1 MANLLLRGAETL
13 VTLNGNYTNKHLD
26 TRNVTVGLNP
36 DIVIQAM
43 IEIAKQMGWKYVST
57 VAAEG
62 EYGEKGIA
70 SFVAL
75 AKRQGICIAV
85 STKARSNE
93 AEEL

>member
-1 MANLLLRGAETL
+1 MESFVAHEGSLYANNNLFQFR
-13 VTLNGNYTNKHLD
+13 VS
-26 TRNVTVGLNP
+26 GLNP
-36 DIVIQAM
+36 NSATKPLSFFRQAM

-85 STKARSNE
+85 STKGR
-93 AEEL
+93 

>member
-1 MANLLLRGAETL
+1 
-13 VTLNGNYTNKHLD
+13 
-26 TRNVTVGLNP
+26 
-36 DIVIQAM
+36 M

-75 AKRQGICIAV
+75 AKTQGICIAV
-85 STKARSNE
+85 STKERTNE
-93 AEEL
+93 AKAESQ

>member
-1 MANLLLRGAETL
+1 
-13 VTLNGNYTNKHLD
+13 
-26 TRNVTVGLNP
+26 
-36 DIVIQAM
+36 M

-85 STKARSNE
+85 STKERSNE
-93 AEEL
+93 RNKGAALQTSVVA

>member
-1 MANLLLRGAETL
+1 
-13 VTLNGNYTNKHLD
+13 
-26 TRNVTVGLNP
+26 
-36 DIVIQAM
+36 M

-75 AKRQGICIAV
+75 AKGQGICIAV
-85 STKARSNE
+85 STKGR
-93 AEEL
+93 

>member
-1 MANLLLRGAETL
+1 
-13 VTLNGNYTNKHLD
+13 
-26 TRNVTVGLNP
+26 
-36 DIVIQAM
+36 M

-75 AKRQGICIAV
+75 ARGQGICIAV
-85 STKARSNE
+85 STKGRLE
-93 AEEL
+93 AKDLSGTIRL